1 MNTRIKEGF
10 RMLESTYENIIKA
23 QQGNTEVLESL
34 VKNNMGLV
42 YNIAKRF
49 VGRGYEIED
58 LNQIGAMGLVKS
70 IKKFDTN
77 YNVQLSTYAVP
88 FIIGEIKR
96 YIRDDGRIKVSR
108 SIKELAVKINQIQK
122 EAMDKNGEELKVEQI
137 AEILKVPKEEIALAL
152 DANSASVVTSIN
164 EPVYNDKSGKE
175 LCIEDTIASDK
186 DEENKIADK
195 LTIKKLVEELNSQE
209 QEIVMLRYYKGKTQT
224 EVAKKLGISQVQVS
238 RIEKRILYSMK
249 QKLVI

>member
-1 MNTRIKEGF
+1 
-10 RMLESTYENIIKA
+10 MLESTYENIIKA
-23 QQGNTEVLESL
+23 QQGNAEVLESL

-122 EAMDKNGEELKVEQI
+122 EAMDKNGEELKIEQI
-137 AEILKVPKEEIALAL
+137 AEILK
-152 DANSASVVTSIN
+152 AS
-164 EPVYNDKSGKE
+164 K
-175 LCIEDTIASDK
+175 DTIASDK

-209 QEIVMLRYYKGKTQT
+209 REIVMLRYYKGQTQT

>member
-1 MNTRIKEGF
+1 
-10 RMLESTYENIIKA
+10 MLESTYENIIKA
-23 QQGNTEVLESL
+23 QQGNAEVLESL

-96 YIRDDGRIKVSR
+96 YIPGAHARIGFYGHYR
-108 SIKELAVKINQIQK
+108 FTRLTRFTERW
-122 EAMDKNGEELKVEQI
+122 
-137 AEILKVPKEEIALAL
+137 
-152 DANSASVVTSIN
+152 
-164 EPVYNDKSGKE
+164 NDW
-175 LCIEDTIASDK
+175 
-186 DEENKIADK
+186 N
-195 LTIKKLVEELNSQE
+195 
-209 QEIVMLRYYKGKTQT
+209 
-224 EVAKKLGISQVQVS
+224 
-238 RIEKRILYSMK
+238 
-249 QKLVI
+249 

>member
-1 MNTRIKEGF
+1 
-10 RMLESTYENIIKA
+10 MLESTYENIIKA
-23 QQGNTEVLESL
+23 QSGDKDALDEL

-49 VGRGYEIED
+49 VGRGYEID
-58 LNQIGAMGLVKS
+58 DINQIGAMGLVKS

-108 SIKELAVKINQIQK
+108 SIKELATKIMQIQK
-122 EAMDKNGEELKVEQI
+122 EAIEKNGEKIKIEKI
-137 AEILKVPKEEIALAL
+137 AEILQVPKEEIALAL
-152 DANSASVVTSIN
+152 DASIN
-164 EPVYNDKSGKE
+164 EPVYSEKSGKE
-175 LCIEDTIASDK
+175 LCIEDMLTSEK
-186 DEENKIADK
+186 DEEGKIADK
-195 LTIKKLVEELNSQE
+195 LTIKKLIDELNNQE
-209 QEIVMLRYYKGKTQT
+209 QEIVILRYYKGKTQT

>member
-1 MNTRIKEGF
+1 
-10 RMLESTYENIIKA
+10 MLESTYENIIKA

-108 SIKELAVKINQIQK
+108 
-122 EAMDKNGEELKVEQI
+122 
-137 AEILKVPKEEIALAL
+137 
-152 DANSASVVTSIN
+152 ANSRNFKCTKRRDSI
-164 EPVYNDKSGKE
+164 SIR
-175 LCIEDTIASDK
+175 C
-186 DEENKIADK
+186 K
-195 LTIKKLVEELNSQE
+195 LSKCGNLD
-209 QEIVMLRYYKGKTQT
+209 
-224 EVAKKLGISQVQVS
+224 
-238 RIEKRILYSMK
+238 
-249 QKLVI
+249 

>member
-1 MNTRIKEGF
+1 
-10 RMLESTYENIIKA
+10 MLESTYENIIKA

-58 LNQIGAMGLVKS
+58 LNQIGAMGLVKA

-137 AEILKVPKEEIALAL
+137 AEILNVPKEEIALAL

-164 EPVYNDKSGKE
+164 EPIYNDKSGKE

>member
-1 MNTRIKEGF
+1 
-10 RMLESTYENIIKA
+10 MLENTYDDIRKA
-23 QQGNTEVLESL
+23 QEGNKEAMASL
-34 VKNNMGLV
+34 VTNNMGLV

-49 VGRGYEIED
+49 IGRGYEIED

-70 IKKFDTN
+70 IKKFDIS

-108 SIKELAVKINQIQK
+108 SIKELAIKINQIQNEYALK
-122 EAMDKNGEELKVEQI
+122 HGEEIKIEKI
-137 AEILKVPKEEIALAL
+137 AEMLNISKEEVALAI
-152 DANSASVVTSIN
+152 DANASNVVTSIN
-164 EPVYNDKSGKE
+164 EPIYNEKSGKE
-175 LCIEDTIASDK
+175 VCVGDIIPDENNEEVDIA
-186 DEENKIADK
+186 NK
-195 LTIKKLVEELNSQE
+195 LTINKLIDELNE
-209 QEIVMLRYYKGKTQT
+209 QERDIVKLRYFNGKTQT

-238 RIEKRILYSMK
+238 RIEKRILHSMK

>member
-1 MNTRIKEGF
+1 
-10 RMLESTYENIIKA
+10 MLESTYENIIKA

-58 LNQIGAMGLVKS
+58 LNQIGAMGLVKA

-137 AEILKVPKEEIALAL
+137 AEILKVSKEEIVLAL

-164 EPVYNDKSGKE
+164 LEKSF
-175 LCIEDTIASDK
+175 
-186 DEENKIADK
+186 
-195 LTIKKLVEELNSQE
+195 V
-209 QEIVMLRYYKGKTQT
+209 
-224 EVAKKLGISQVQVS
+224 
-238 RIEKRILYSMK
+238 
-249 QKLVI
+249 

>member
-1 MNTRIKEGF
+1 
-10 RMLESTYENIIKA
+10 MLESTYENIIKA

-137 AEILKVPKEEIALAL
+137 AEILNVPKEEIALAL

-175 LCIEDTIASDK
+175 FCIEDTIASDK

>member
-1 MNTRIKEGF
+1 
-10 RMLESTYENIIKA
+10 MLENTYEDILKA
-23 QQGNTEVLESL
+23 QEGNKEAMASL
-34 VKNNMGLV
+34 VTNNMGLV

-49 VGRGYEIED
+49 IGRGYEIED

-70 IKKFDTN
+70 IKKFDIT

-108 SIKELAVKINQIQK
+108 SIKELAIKINQIQNEYALK
-122 EAMDKNGEELKVEQI
+122 YGEEIKIEKI
-137 AEILKVPKEEIALAL
+137 AEILNISKEEVALAI
-152 DANSASVVTSIN
+152 DANASNVVTSIN
-164 EPVYNDKSGKE
+164 EPIYNEKSGKE
-175 LCIEDTIASDK
+175 VCVGDIIPDENNEEVDIA
-186 DEENKIADK
+186 NK
-195 LTIKKLVEELNSQE
+195 LTINKLIDELNE
-209 QEIVMLRYYKGKTQT
+209 QERDIVKLRYFNGKTQT

-238 RIEKRILYSMK
+238 RIEKRILHSMK

>member
-1 MNTRIKEGF
+1 MIFGIIKYENCFITNNYWDLPKTKFHTEIKPYTKINMYNDPNTYLKLYKENMNLFLDYIQKESPNSQIILNPVRLGYKILKDDNNIEVNKNFKSNAKNTNKLLKKVDNILKKQKDVITLKIKKERI
-10 RMLESTYENIIKA
+10 LESTYENIIKA

-122 EAMDKNGEELKVEQI
+122 EAMDKNGE
-137 AEILKVPKEEIALAL
+137 
-152 DANSASVVTSIN
+152 
-164 EPVYNDKSGKE
+164 
-175 LCIEDTIASDK
+175 
-186 DEENKIADK
+186 
-195 LTIKKLVEELNSQE
+195 
-209 QEIVMLRYYKGKTQT
+209 MLH
-224 EVAKKLGISQVQVS
+224 
-238 RIEKRILYSMK
+238 KRS
-249 QKLVI
+249 

>member
-1 MNTRIKEGF
+1 
-10 RMLESTYENIIKA
+10 MLESTYENIIKA

-137 AEILKVPKEEIALAL
+137 AEILKVSKEEIALAL

-175 LCIEDTIASDK
+175 LCIELCIEDTIAS
-186 DEENKIADK
+186 K

>member
-58 LNQIGAMGLVKS
+58 LNQIGAIGLVKS

-77 YNVQLSTYAVP
+77 YNVQLYTYAFP

-122 EAMDKNGEELKVEQI
+122 EAIKGR
-137 AEILKVPKEEIALAL
+137 
-152 DANSASVVTSIN
+152 ANSRNFKGIKRRNSI
-164 EPVYNDKSGKE
+164 SIR
-175 LCIEDTIASDK
+175 C
-186 DEENKIADK
+186 K
-195 LTIKKLVEELNSQE
+195 LSKCGNLD
-209 QEIVMLRYYKGKTQT
+209 
-224 EVAKKLGISQVQVS
+224 
-238 RIEKRILYSMK
+238 
-249 QKLVI
+249 

>member
-1 MNTRIKEGF
+1 
-10 RMLESTYENIIKA
+10 MLESTYENIIKA

-137 AEILKVPKEEIALAL
+137 AEVLNVPKEEIALAL

-175 LCIEDTIASDK
+175 LFIEDTIASDK

>member
-1 MNTRIKEGF
+1 
-10 RMLESTYENIIKA
+10 MLESTYENIIKA
-23 QQGNTEVLESL
+23 QSGDKDALDEL

-49 VGRGYEIED
+49 VGRGYEID
-58 LNQIGAMGLVKS
+58 DINQIGAMGLVKS

-108 SIKELAVKINQIQK
+108 SIKELATKIMQIQK
-122 EAMDKNGEELKVEQI
+122 EAIEKNGEEIKIEKM
-137 AEILKVPKEEIALAL
+137 AEILQVPKEEIALAL
-152 DANSASVVTSIN
+152 DASSASIVTSIN
-164 EPVYNDKSGKE
+164 EPVYSEKSGKE
-175 LCIEDTIASDK
+175 LCIEDMLASEK
-186 DEENKIADK
+186 DEEGKIADK
-195 LTIKKLVEELNSQE
+195 LTIKKLIDELNNQE
-209 QEIVMLRYYKGKTQT
+209 QEIVILRYYKGKTQT

>member
-1 MNTRIKEGF
+1 
-10 RMLESTYENIIKA
+10 MLESTYENIIKA

-137 AEILKVPKEEIALAL
+137 AEILKVSKEEIALAL

-164 EPVYNDKSGKE
+164 ELVYNDKSGKE

-238 RIEKRILYSMK
+238 RIERRILYSMK

>member
-1 MNTRIKEGF
+1 
-10 RMLESTYENIIKA
+10 MLESTYENIIEA

-122 EAMDKNGEELKVEQI
+122 EAMDKNGEELKIEQI

-186 DEENKIADK
+186 ENKIADK

-209 QEIVMLRYYKGKTQT
+209 REIVMLRYYKGQTQT

>member
-1 MNTRIKEGF
+1 
-10 RMLESTYENIIKA
+10 MLESTYENIIKA

-137 AEILKVPKEEIALAL
+137 AEILNVPKEEIALAL

-175 LCIEDTIASDK
+175 LCIEDTI
-186 DEENKIADK
+186 
-195 LTIKKLVEELNSQE
+195 TIKKLVEELNSQE

>member
-1 MNTRIKEGF
+1 
-10 RMLESTYENIIKA
+10 MLESTYENIVKA

-137 AEILKVPKEEIALAL
+137 AEILNVPKEEIALAL

-175 LCIEDTIASDK
+175 FCIEDTIASDK